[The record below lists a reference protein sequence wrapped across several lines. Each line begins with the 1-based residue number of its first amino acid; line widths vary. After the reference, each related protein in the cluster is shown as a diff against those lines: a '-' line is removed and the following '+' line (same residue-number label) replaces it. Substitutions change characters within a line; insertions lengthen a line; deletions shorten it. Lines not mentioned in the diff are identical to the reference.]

1 MKTLQLSLVS
11 LLPLAAPA
19 FHLEPV
25 LHQRTATKLYA
36 SVPMD
41 DRNTGKITYPK
52 QEFPFK
58 QPDMER
64 AKDCAEHVGK
74 CSVKELKELREG
86 LHQKRI
92 QEAIFGD
99 DVSNPSSST
108 APEDIFQERILEE
121 ELSLQ
126 LNLLHDEMPPP
137 YLFTPNEHPF
147 EETDDMG
154 MALAA
159 QVKEAEQTHVFE
171 ELAEE
176 GVMESLAI
184 CALISV
190 LMIAP
195 QFFLR

>member
-1 MKTLQLSLVS
+1 MLCGQLWRPDVHHLLQGSL
-11 LLPLAAPA
+11 
-19 FHLEPV
+19 E
-25 LHQRTATKLYA
+25 TTEC
-36 SVPMD
+36 
-41 DRNTGKITYPK
+41 TYFLCPSS
-52 QEFPFK
+52 
-58 QPDMER
+58 DI
-64 AKDCAEHVGK
+64 
-74 CSVKELKELREG
+74 G

-137 YLFTPNEHPF
+137 YLFTPDEHPF
-147 EETDDMG
+147 EETDDVG